1 MHGYGV
7 GQLGRHTHF
16 LECNIHQNKVKE
28 SPNYAS
34 KPSCPNVST
43 KRLQTWNLSYL
54 HNDVQVEWKP
64 SVVNHGCLSLMEV
77 GLKAQNAF

>member
-7 GQLGRHTHF
+7 GQLGGQTHF

-43 KRLQTWNLSYL
+43 KNLQT
-54 HNDVQVEWKP
+54 
-64 SVVNHGCLSLMEV
+64 
-77 GLKAQNAF
+77 